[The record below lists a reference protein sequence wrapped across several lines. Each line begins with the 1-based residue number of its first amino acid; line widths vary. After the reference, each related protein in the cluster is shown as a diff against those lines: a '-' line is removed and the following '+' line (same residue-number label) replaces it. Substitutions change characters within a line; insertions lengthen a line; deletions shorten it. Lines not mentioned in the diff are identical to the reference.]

1 MANGTTEKEVKKEV
15 QKEGK
20 EEYLRAAC
28 PRRTRVGSQV
38 LVMDIPVPLTI

>member
-20 EEYLRAAC
+20 EEYLCAC
-28 PRRTRVGSQV
+28 PHRTRVGSQV